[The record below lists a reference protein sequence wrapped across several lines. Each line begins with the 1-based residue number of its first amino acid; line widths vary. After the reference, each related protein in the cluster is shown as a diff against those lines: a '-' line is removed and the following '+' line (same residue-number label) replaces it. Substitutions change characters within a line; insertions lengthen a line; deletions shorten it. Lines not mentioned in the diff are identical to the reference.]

1 GWGTCSR
8 GFTPPSPRGP
18 AILIDKNSPFLC
30 LSQITDPAGQ
40 FIIVHGKWGSRLVTL
55 ASMYAPNIDDPVT
68 VQTFFLKL
76 AQFPYPWIIGRDFNC
91 PLDTI
96 VDRSS
101 PILVGQT
108 QMARVIRASMAE
120 YGLVDT
126 WRHLHP
132 KTREYSPYSHAHDS
146 FSRIDLILVSA
157 SLIHQVKE
165 RKSLPRY
172 ISDHSPISIQMV
184 TSEEGKGPYRWRL
197 DSQLL
202 TKKESV
208 KEIELA
214 INEFFRFNHPLV
226 STPDMIWEAFKVTIR
241 GKIIALSS
249 AYKKAY
255 RQRTVSLE
263 LDLRRAET
271 ELYKSNS
278 AENRERVASLQ
289 HELNVL
295 STPKAERAL
304 HRTRSRFYARRDKA
318 GKLLAWQLRREEADR
333 HIPSITL
340 EDGTTSSTPG
350 AINRTFQNY
359 YTSLYSTQYDRG
371 SMREYM
377 FSFLEGVEI
386 PGYKINWEKCEAL

>member
-1 GWGTCSR
+1 ALYYIPLYS
-8 GFTPPSPRGP
+8 
-18 AILIDKNSPFLC
+18 LE
-30 LSQITDPAGQ
+30 
-40 FIIVHGKWGSRLVTL
+40 GS
-55 ASMYAPNIDDPVT
+55 DDG
-68 VQTFFLKL
+68 
-76 AQFPYPWIIGRDFNC
+76 ISCGDFNC

-101 PILVGQT
+101 PIPVGQT
-108 QMARVIRASMAE
+108 RMARVMRASMTE
-120 YGLVDT
+120 YGLVDA

-132 KTREYSPYSHAHDS
+132 KTREYSHYSHAHDS
-146 FSRIDLILVSA
+146 FSRIDLILISA

-165 RKSLPRY
+165 CKFLSRY
-172 ISDHSPISIQMV
+172 ISDHSPISIQME
-184 TSEEGKGPYRWRL
+184 TSEDGKGPYRWRL
-197 DSQLL
+197 DPQLL

-208 KEIELA
+208 KEIESV
-214 INEFFRFNHPLV
+214 ITEFFRFNHPLV

-271 ELYKSNS
+271 ELYKNNS
-278 AENRERVASLQ
+278 AENKERVASLQ
-289 HELNVL
+289 HELNAL
-295 STPKAERAL
+295 STSKAERAL
-304 HRTRSRFYARRDKA
+304 HRTRSRFYARGDKA

-340 EDGTTSSTPG
+340 EDGTTPSTPG
-350 AINRTFQNY
+350 AINSAFQKY
-359 YTSLYSTQYDRG
+359 YTSLYSTQYDKG

-377 FSFLEGVEI
+377 FSFLEGVKIPEI
-386 PGYKINWEKCEAL
+386 PVEMRGQLDAPLSRLEIREAV